1 VIETTS
7 VTIGMPV
14 GRMDEAV
21 NWYAELLDTGPDIEP
36 VEGIVEFEVRE
47 GIWLQLFEGRG
58 GSGKAVLGFG
68 VRNVDAAR
76 ERLVGMDIPVGEVE
90 RIPGVIAFCDL
101 TDPWGNRLSL
111 YQVLAA

>member
-1 VIETTS
+1 
-7 VTIGMPV
+7 
-14 GRMDEAV
+14 
-21 NWYAELLDTGPDIEP
+21 LLDTGPDIEP

-58 GSGKAVLGFG
+58 GSGKAVLGLG

-76 ERLVGMDIPVGEVE
+76 ERLVAMDIPVGEVE
-90 RIPGVIAFCDL
+90 RIPGVIASCDL